1 MIKRDKYHKNKP
13 KAFTLIEMIIVLIVM
28 WILLMMSIWMSGS
41 QVQKIQ
47 NKTVKESILSEWQSR
62 YSRNLGSSSFAWEHY
77 DTMNVEITSWSNQIK
92 FIYSW
97 DNITWSEI
105 IFTDRF
111 EIISVSWYNSPV
123 TIKYNPYKISCSWW
137 DNSWEVQRND
147 WNTENWKE
155 QDENETLNFKT
166 RVNNNQDY
174 CFEINSKNCR
184 LMEVECEEKSD

>member
-77 DTMNVEITSWSNQIK
+77 GTMNVEIESWSNQIK

-97 DNITWSEI
+97 ENITWSEI

-111 EIISVSWYNSPV
+111 EITSISWYNSPV
-123 TIKYNPYKISCSWW
+123 TIQYEPYKISCSWG
-137 DNSWEVQRND
+137 SEGS
-147 WNTENWKE
+147 EE
-155 QDENETLNFKT
+155 QKNETLNFT
-166 RVNNNQDY
+166 ARVNNSQDY

-184 LMEVECEEKSD
+184 LMEVKCEEDD

>member
-1 MIKRDKYHKNKP
+1 MIKTTNTDNTKA
-13 KAFTLIEMIIVLIVM
+13 KAFTLIEMIIVLIIM
-28 WILLMMSIWMSGS
+28 WILLMMGIWLSGS

-97 DNITWSEI
+97 ENITWSEI

-111 EIISVSWYNSPV
+111 EIINISWHDSPV
-123 TIKYNPYKISCSWW
+123 TIKYEPYRISCSWL
-137 DNSWEVQRND
+137 S
-147 WNTENWKE
+147 WKE
-155 QDENETLNFKT
+155 EEEKLQFKA
-166 RVNNNQDY
+166 RVNNSQDY

-184 LMEVECEEKSD
+184 LMEVKCEEDD